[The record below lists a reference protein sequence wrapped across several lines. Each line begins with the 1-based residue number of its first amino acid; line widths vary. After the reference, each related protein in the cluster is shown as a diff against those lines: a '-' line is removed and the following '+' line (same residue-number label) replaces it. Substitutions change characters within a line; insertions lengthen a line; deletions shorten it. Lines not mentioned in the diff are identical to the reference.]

1 MKKVILAT
9 IVTLAS
15 TTAFADNHPNTGCG
29 LGSMILGKQD
39 STLKQVVASILN
51 GSYGNQTFGI
61 TTGTLGCAKPAS
73 FAVNEKANKFIADN
87 MDQLAVDIAKGNGES
102 IDTLA
107 SLLEVKDVVSF
118 KTELQSSFDE
128 IYSETTDVKTGHI
141 VNSIVKTAG

>member
-1 MKKVILAT
+1 MKKVLLAT
-9 IVTLAS
+9 LVTLAS

-29 LGSMILGKQD
+29 IGSMILGKQD

-61 TTGTLGCAKPAS
+61 TTGSLGCAKPAS
-73 FAVNEKANKFIADN
+73 FAANEKANKFIANN

-107 SLLEVKDVVSF
+107 TLLEVKDVVSF
-118 KTELQSSFDE
+118 KTELQNSFND
-128 IYSETTDVKTGHI
+128 IYSGSNVETGHV